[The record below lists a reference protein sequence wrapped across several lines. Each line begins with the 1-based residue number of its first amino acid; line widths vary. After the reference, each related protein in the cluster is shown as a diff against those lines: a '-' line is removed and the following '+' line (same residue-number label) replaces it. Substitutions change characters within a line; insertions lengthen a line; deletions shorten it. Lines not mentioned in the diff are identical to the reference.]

1 MNVTTEEIRAIKPGA
16 IKPFLC
22 EDAKALYS
30 GCSLVSILKRKEMPE
45 GVVDYE
51 TQKFFDENIL
61 LVRAMR
67 EGDVPVL
74 NK

>member
-1 MNVTTEEIRAIKPGA
+1 MSVTTEEIRAIKPGT

-22 EDAKALYS
+22 EDANALYS
-30 GCSLVSILKRKEMPE
+30 GCSLVSILKRRGMPD
-45 GVVDYE
+45 GVVYYE
-51 TQKFFDENIL
+51 TQKFVDDNIL

-74 NK
+74 NR